1 MILKNLKMNWVLKIN
16 NMARILKGN
25 NKAEKLSNLM
35 HSERMDKVFKS
46 MMDVWVAEDVKLFE
60 ALELMKALRTNLD
73 NQILE
78 ILNSPPKV

>member
-1 MILKNLKMNWVLKIN
+1 
-16 NMARILKGN
+16 MARILKGN